1 MKKQNRSR
9 IIVVNVGLPCI
20 NSWNVTSQELA
31 TTIYHP
37 LGRKLNRWQ
46 KKLLKWGYYPL
57 KSIMVRKLRYTIR
70 GCTRVQ
76 QILYAHTMAW
86 KLLLTSS
93 NPIVRKRK
101 NGSKTITFRSQ
112 RTPWPTTMS
121 MAPKLKKELSWYA
134 RLTYIIKSSRSKELI

>member
-1 MKKQNRSR
+1 MKKQSQSK

-46 KKLLKWGYYPL
+46 RRLLKWGYYPL
-57 KSIMVRKLRYTIR
+57 KSIMVRKLRYI
-70 GCTRVQ
+70 TRAYTQAQ
-76 QILYAHTMAW
+76 QILSAHTMAW

-93 NPIVRKRK
+93 RPIVRKRK
-101 NGSKTITFRSQ
+101 NGSKTITFKSQ
-112 RTPWPTTMS
+112 RTLWHTTKS
-121 MAPKLKKELSWYA
+121 TALKLKRELSWYA